1 MIESARTR
9 GDLMSSAADRLQSF
23 KRLLANARE
32 RLGRGLGFVLWDGSP
47 VPADLPAGALAIAFA
62 DEGAIAGLVRRPRM
76 DTLSNL
82 WVSKRID
89 IRNGTLFDLA
99 AVRPRE
105 KVRTKDFLKSVDK
118 LSLLGLVMRFW
129 RVDRGGP
136 WPLETIPNEKPSS
149 GDPKENKQNIAYHYD
164 VSNAFYALWLDKEMV
179 YTCAYCTDWDNDI
192 DRMQQDKLEIIC
204 RKLRLKPG
212 ETLLDVGCGWGALS
226 CYAAQHY
233 GVIAYGVTLS
243 EQQVA
248 YAQEKIKRLGL
259 EGKVR
264 IELKDYS
271 TVEAT
276 FDRVAA
282 IGIQEHIGWNNY
294 PKYYATIK
302 RVLKRDG
309 FFLHHAITRPA
320 KRTDKVF
327 LRKRPEFA
335 ILTRYI
341 FPGGELDHIGNTVQS
356 LERNG
361 FEVHDVEGW
370 REHYQ
375 RPCRLWHD
383 RLLANYDKAVAEV
396 GEVKTRMWL
405 LDLAGC
411 SIALQRPRVGLS
423 PQLSH
428 PRKRRPPLPDA
439 LDAPQARPV
448 RPAADAGRLVPIE
461 RDDYSLSRHSALPLC
476 FSMIFSKNR

>member
-1 MIESARTR
+1 
-9 GDLMSSAADRLQSF
+9 MSSAADRLQSF

-32 RLGRGLGFVLWDGSP
+32 RLGLDLGFVLWDGSTL
-47 VPADLPAGALAIAFA
+47 PADLPADALAISFA
-62 DEGAIAGLVRRPRM
+62 DEGTIAGLVRRPRM

-118 LSLLGLVMRFW
+118 FSLLGLVMRFW

-192 DRMQQDKLEIIC
+192 DQMQQDKLEIIC

-233 GVIAYGVTLS
+233 GVTAYGVTLS

-259 EGKVR
+259 QDRVR

-271 TVEAT
+271 TVEGQ
-276 FDRVAA
+276 FDKVAA
-282 IGIQEHIGWNNY
+282 IGIQEHIGFDNY
-294 PKYYATIK
+294 PKYWATIR
-302 RVLKRDG
+302 RVMKRDG
-309 FFLHHAITRPA
+309 LFLHHAITRPA

-327 LRKRPEFA
+327 RRKRPEFA
-335 ILTRYI
+335 ILTKYI
-341 FPGGELDHIGNTVQS
+341 FPGGELDYIGNSVTN
-356 LERNG
+356 LERTG
-361 FEVHDVEGW
+361 FEVHDVEAW

-375 RPCRLWHD
+375 RTCRHWHD

-405 LDLAGC
+405 VYLAAC
-411 SIALQRPRVGLS
+411 SIAFERNNVCLYQTLSSRRRRGPSGL
-423 PQLSH
+423 
-428 PRKRRPPLPDA
+428 PPT
-439 LDAPQARPV
+439 R
-448 RPAADAGRLVPIE
+448 ADLYR
-461 RDDYSLSRHSALPLC
+461 
-476 FSMIFSKNR
+476 